1 MPRRRPAPAAI
12 AAPLPDPVPSS
23 APLYVAWTRLGT
35 LRFRWLPAPIHAHRP
50 LTARLE
56 DRPDA
61 PGAPLTLPGRDQ
73 WGDIATP
80 GAAAR
85 LLAWRWALGEPVRR
99 VEEVGKA
106 MALNATDQ
114 NPIKK
119 PTSPT
124 SPLASPLAR

>member
-1 MPRRRPAPAAI
+1 MPRRRPAPSAV
-12 AAPLPDPVPSS
+12 APPIPESIPATVP
-23 APLYVAWTRLGT
+23 AFTAWTRGGT
-35 LRFRWLPAPIHAHRP
+35 LRFRWSSAPALARHP
-50 LTARLE
+50 LAARLE

-61 PGAPLTLPGRDQ
+61 PGAPLALPGRDQ

-85 LLAWRWALGEPVRR
+85 LLAWRWGLGEPVRR
-99 VEEVGKA
+99 VEAVGKA
-106 MALNATDQ
+106 VALNATDQ

-124 SPLASPLAR
+124 SPLAPSLAR